1 MKEHINVIMAIKFN
15 RNVYKRVDNI
25 MDTIG
30 KRLEY
35 IRGIKGWTKTSVSK
49 RLGLSNTSTYANW
62 EYDYR
67 EPNIEMI
74 IKLSKL
80 YGVSSDYLLG
90 IKEKKSISTEYL
102 EAFADLNAEDLELLL
117 DIWNTIKPKIK

>member
-1 MKEHINVIMAIKFN
+1 MAIKFN
-15 RNVYKRVDNI
+15 RNVYKRVDDI

-35 IRGIKGWTKTSVSK
+35 IREIKGWTKTSVSK

-67 EPNIEMI
+67 EPNIAMI

-90 IKEKKSISTEYL
+90 IKEKKVFLPNI
-102 EAFADLNAEDLELLL
+102 
-117 DIWNTIKPKIK
+117 